1 MTSLLQT
8 TPQSVGIPSALLALL
23 DLDDASDGL
32 LRLLVRK
39 RREGVESEASA
50 NMSGGAAGAGND
62 LGHGALQRQRAAA
75 TLMHEVTTILPLYPP
90 CVHAHC
96 PPLCNIPADG
106 RARPC
111 LPVERDGRNG
121 APRRPHVLG
130 RYVRHQDQR
139 SAR

>member
-32 LRLLVRK
+32 LKTLRK

-62 LGHGALQRQRAAA
+62 LGHGALQRQRAAS
-75 TLMHEVTTILPLYPP
+75 TLMHEVTTILSLYPP

-96 PPLCNIPADG
+96 PPLCTYPLMAELVCV
-106 RARPC
+106 C
-111 LPVERDGRNG
+111 L
-121 APRRPHVLG
+121 
-130 RYVRHQDQR
+130 
-139 SAR
+139 